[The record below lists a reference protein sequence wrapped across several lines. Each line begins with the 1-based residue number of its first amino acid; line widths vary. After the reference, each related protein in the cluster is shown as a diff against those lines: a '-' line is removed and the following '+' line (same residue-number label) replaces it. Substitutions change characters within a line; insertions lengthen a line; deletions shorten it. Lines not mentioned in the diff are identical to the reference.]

1 MGFNST
7 ATTITVTAR
16 LTTTGRSRLLTE
28 PSSILSHFVVGD
40 SDSNYQTNQSLLT
53 GEIPA
58 TSGDISLNNSVNINI
73 ADGISIR
80 NKIYYNNL
88 NTIKPVEGGSSSV
101 RLETSSLGE
110 QIASGTTL
118 LLNKIVRSGTTNS
131 DVNYLKSLGLPI
143 TTAQLQPYSKTLE
156 NQGFSDT
163 AFSSFS
169 ADTVLMGVIDNSKYG
184 ELIDGKSIK
193 MTLPVYTGFTTGGT
207 GTAFTTYDIYSSFL
221 NITTLT
227 KQQQDQKYKDSSINS
242 NGIGD
247 NITYLV
253 SDNIQKPNNDS
264 TLSWSTGYDQFKS
277 FENAGKALINFQNGG
292 SVVKDKIVGIFH
304 LDKGIFAFTDS
315 DIVTNIVTTGTTN
328 VTTPS
333 GFYYYNNNSYNVTID
348 SVVNNLVQN
357 ITCKLDREEFN
368 SSSNNTWGSSDP
380 IRISEIGITD
390 ATGELLA
397 IGKLDRHVTKSL
409 NDFIIFDVRL
419 LV

>member
-28 PSSILSHFVVGD
+28 PSSILSHFVIGD
-40 SDSNYQTNQSLLT
+40 SDANYQTNQSLVT

-58 TSGDISLNNSVNINI
+58 TSGDISINSGVNINI

-88 NTIKPVEGGSSSV
+88 STIKPVEKGSTSV
-101 RLETSSLGE
+101 RVETTSLGE

-118 LLNKIVRSGTTNS
+118 LYKKIIRSGTTSS
-131 DVNYLKSLGLPI
+131 DVNYYKSLGLPI
-143 TTAQLQPYSKTLE
+143 TTAQLTPYSKTLE

-169 ADTVLMGVIDNSKYG
+169 ADTIIMGVIDNSKYG
-184 ELIDGKSIK
+184 ELIDGKNIK
-193 MTLPVYTGFTTGGT
+193 ISLPVYTGFTTGGT

-227 KQQQDQKYKDSSINS
+227 KQQQDQKYKDSSINTA
-242 NGIGD
+242 GIGD
-247 NITYLV
+247 NISYLV
-253 SDNIQKPNNDS
+253 TDSIQKPNNDS
-264 TLSWSTGYDQFKS
+264 TLSWSTGYDQFKA
-277 FENAGKALINFQNGG
+277 FENGGKALINFQNGG
-292 SVVKDKIVGIFH
+292 SVVRDKIVGIFH
-304 LDKGIFAFTDS
+304 LDKGIFAITDNS
-315 DIVTNIVTTGTTN
+315 IVSGTVTTGTTS
-328 VTTPS
+328 VSVPT
-333 GFYYYNNNSYNVTID
+333 GFYYYNDGSYNATVD

-368 SSSNNTWGSSDP
+368 TSSNNTWSSSDP

>member
-101 RLETSSLGE
+101 RIETSSLGE

-118 LLNKIVRSGTTNS
+118 LFNKIVRSGTTNS

-184 ELIDGKSIK
+184 ELIDGK
-193 MTLPVYTGFTTGGT
+193 
-207 GTAFTTYDIYSSFL
+207 
-221 NITTLT
+221 
-227 KQQQDQKYKDSSINS
+227 
-242 NGIGD
+242 
-247 NITYLV
+247 
-253 SDNIQKPNNDS
+253 
-264 TLSWSTGYDQFKS
+264 
-277 FENAGKALINFQNGG
+277 
-292 SVVKDKIVGIFH
+292 
-304 LDKGIFAFTDS
+304 
-315 DIVTNIVTTGTTN
+315 
-328 VTTPS
+328 
-333 GFYYYNNNSYNVTID
+333 TI
-348 SVVNNLVQN
+348 
-357 ITCKLDREEFN
+357 
-368 SSSNNTWGSSDP
+368 
-380 IRISEIGITD
+380 
-390 ATGELLA
+390 
-397 IGKLDRHVTKSL
+397 
-409 NDFIIFDVRL
+409 
-419 LV
+419 